1 MRCQKV
7 RSCLSAYCNDELS
20 GRRLMAVSD
29 HLTICKSCQQDEQ
42 NFRAILR
49 AGQEMNTYKVSEGF
63 NNRLLDRIARERFA
77 ETRTK
82 AYLPK
87 AAPSQLLRRLVP
99 AVVTAALVVFV
110 GMNFYSPQDQTGSN
124 MQMAGGSYSI
134 DDSYLTAQP
143 LNNPNLTGTLHKDW
157 SLDAQ
162 LARSERINRM
172 SDQLTFNS
180 PFSLTGSNS
189 NVNVTTRSFGSG
201 PFVSGFYRV
210 RPVIRVFHSPRSIT
224 VKEEKAI
231 Y

>member
-1 MRCQKV
+1 
-7 RSCLSAYCNDELS
+7 
-20 GRRLMAVSD
+20 MALSD
-29 HLTICKSCQQDEQ
+29 HLTICKSCQQEEQ
-42 NFRAILR
+42 HFRAIQR
-49 AGQEMNTYKVSEGF
+49 AGKEMNTYKVSEGF
-63 NNRLLDRIARERFA
+63 NNQLLDRIAHERFA

-110 GMNFYSPQDQTGSN
+110 GMNFYSPQNQTGSD
-124 MQMAGGSYSI
+124 MKMAGGSRSI

-143 LNNPNLTGTLHKDW
+143 LNNPNLTGTLNKGW

-162 LARSERINRM
+162 LARSERINRI
-172 SDQLTFNS
+172 SNQLTFNS
-180 PFSLTGSNS
+180 PFSLSGGNS

-201 PFVSGFYRV
+201 PFVSGFYRI
-210 RPVIRVFHSPRSIT
+210 RPVIRIFHSPHSIT
-224 VKEEKAI
+224 VKEGQAI